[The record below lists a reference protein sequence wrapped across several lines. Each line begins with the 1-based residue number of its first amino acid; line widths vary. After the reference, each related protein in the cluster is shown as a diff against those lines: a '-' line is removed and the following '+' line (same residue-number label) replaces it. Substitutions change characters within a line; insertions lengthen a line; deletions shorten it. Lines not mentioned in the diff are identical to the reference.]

1 LFPAGAAIVV
11 LATGFCLPSQGGQDA
26 DETPPDVPAIRRIL
40 LQPEQVQAELARV
53 REGVLVQ
60 LSREGFEAK
69 VSAARAASA
78 ARRIPPRLIEAQY
91 SADLVETSLVGRG
104 HWKVINP
111 APSAGVLASQPLNL
125 ALANVKL
132 QAEGGDVANAVLGQ
146 LDGKGP
152 SLVVDK
158 SGQQTVLFDWT
169 AHGEPGPRG
178 LHFQLELPPCAVTV
192 LELTLPADRV
202 VADLPKQCLL
212 VAPAEGEA
220 GNRLWRVY
228 SRGQSL
234 VDFLVR
240 RSPDGRQ
247 PAPLVLARQ
256 ETQQELTPGLLKAA
270 YTFQVEVLYNSVR
283 ELRLECDAPLRPY
296 DVQIPSLKGWEVLD
310 GGSRTAPS
318 TLIIHLNEPLLGGPV
333 PLLVQCRAPLSGGM
347 AWTSPAVRLMN
358 ALWRGEALTV
368 SAHPDVQLDNWQ
380 SGSYRFASRTV
391 NPDVARAGPGGNLI
405 LNLLGGPEQAG
416 SRQRPSAWIRSP
428 DVEFRARQLA
438 WWQIGP
444 EGTSLTTQITY
455 EVARGRLFRLPLR
468 LPPGW
473 RIERVELTPTDL
485 LQQWSVPSVHERTL
499 VVDLQHPVGPTAPA
513 RLTLRLRADAIRA
526 GPTPTL
532 HPLPL
537 VPAPLLSAA
546 CRCFHAGVLGGTAVF
561 PDTGGVVLPVHASLT
576 FPEVVPLGARLSEGA
591 LGISL
596 DPVYQRPAVP
606 PPAPDERGPW
616 GEQSLDYY
624 YAYRGQAPA
633 GNLELRPR
641 TARISARCTNRVV
654 LAAGRATIGA
664 RLVIQAEA
672 GRLDAFDVYVSV
684 PPSRGWEWKT
694 VLGANAVRASQ
705 RLEASEAAPRLAPL
719 AARSP
724 IEGVLLQAAQ
734 LPPGQLWRLH
744 LQRPLREHEQ
754 LTLETTLE
762 IAGRGPAGEGPD
774 GQRRWEVPLLTVP
787 SADRMDGLVAVHLA
801 GADSVHMEARGL
813 EESSAA
819 HQAGTRS
826 SWRTFRY
833 GHAPAT
839 LVLHGRA
846 PGPDLAAGAAFDR
859 ARLTTYVEAQGRLLH
874 RFGFQVANW
883 PQPELRVRLPAGAKV
898 LAARVDRRWLTPTA
912 LPARAAGDKV
922 ELGLP
927 MPAGAA
933 PHRFEIIYAEET
945 PSWALGTDLTAA
957 APELPIS
964 TPVAFRRTWC
974 LPPGVAPLAE
984 DALRRLPGPAGDA
997 EHEMDVGDL
1006 WVLRTPR
1013 SALRTLGAPLAEE
1026 EWRPRQEKAMAEA
1039 GAKLR
1044 EAQARSRK
1052 DWPLGDALD
1061 ELAFGLLAEQGP
1073 LVLDEV
1079 ALRQAGLSAA
1089 TRLPLPLPTWRPGE
1103 PLWQGLEVVYVPCQ
1117 SAPLLTTRRQLEK
1130 WRAAGSTEEPLS
1142 ASLIEAVKEAALY
1155 DQDSSGRFGTVVDWL
1170 GSAEAVAG
1178 GSMTAPAL
1186 LVPDGFGV
1194 DWTEWAPLAGAET
1207 PQTIRL
1213 VRQSTL
1219 PIFGLALAGL
1229 GLLALG
1235 AVSLGGKGAA
1245 EGGTAGSRRGVIV
1258 LVLGWLAAAGL
1269 ALLWLPPALRELA
1282 WWPALVGLMAA
1293 GLCLG
1298 NALRGPARRRAAGST
1313 PRVSAMA
1320 GGGAA
1325 ILVLLACLAGWTGQA
1340 AAPAPVT
1347 VFLVPGPDNAPEKQ
1361 TVLAS
1366 PALIDRLKTWA
1377 ERRAPV
1383 PNCAVLV
1390 GVKYEE
1396 GQIIEGMGDVH
1407 ARFVANYQVYVLGDK
1422 PVTLKLPLGG
1432 VELQAAFLDGARAYP
1447 VALPAPHTGYRL
1459 ELDKAGFHFLRLEFT
1474 VRVTMDGRDRD
1485 LKFTVPEVVQSQLSL
1500 SVPGAAMNLHA
1511 VLGRGRQ
1518 TVVKSAGK
1526 VDLKAELGPIHTV
1539 RVNWRQEDPQPPAPV
1554 VQVKESYLWD
1564 LRPADSRL
1572 LAVLR
1577 YAVRQGT
1584 VKSLTLDL
1592 PATLEVRRV
1601 ETGSVG
1607 GSKTAPPLQ
1616 EALLSEVGGQRK
1628 LKLDFRE
1635 PLAGEV
1641 QVQLELLPRQPPF
1654 GPGGL
1659 PLPTPVDAQGTEGL
1673 LAYRAEELEA
1683 VEPKYRG
1690 VTFYDNKAFA
1700 DQWRATGAEN
1710 PGKPTRAYSFRRPL
1724 APFLQLDSRVAGAHI
1739 HGIQQVRWHLGRR
1752 QAEVHVTARLV
1763 AGGGTLVLAEWQV
1776 PPNVSLA
1783 EVRGRDVRQWTRTEA
1798 RVQVW
1803 FERPV
1808 SETTVQFAGWI
1819 SRPEQGPPA
1828 RFDLPSLPLLS
1839 AQTQTTF
1846 VRLAAVDN
1854 QVLEAVHL
1862 QSLRPAPESRS
1873 SEWERAYV
1881 TEQPTYGGTFQ
1892 TRPARTHAEARVLTF
1907 AEIRDRNLTFVA
1919 TVDYQVRQGELRTV
1933 VVHLRKWKGRI
1944 VQLEADRVLHRRED
1958 RRDLA
1963 DRTYAVD
1970 LQPGV
1975 TESYRVTLRGS
1986 VPVDEAGDV
1995 LMPDVLVDGVAR
2007 QERWLAL
2014 AQADLWTADPLGLEP
2029 LAGGAMAAALAPW
2042 PREAERLRQIRS
2054 WVWKIN
2060 SDRWRLRLQPRFD
2073 LAGHARVQVFLTEQT
2088 AALMDDRRWLHQT
2101 SYWLFHEASTEL
2113 QVELP
2118 PRARPL
2124 NAAIDGADV
2133 PALPPGDGRLWLPLP
2148 GGAGACR
2155 VTLQWAFDPDAEEFA
2170 RPHLRPPR
2178 LVGDG
2183 SAKHTLESAVPEAPV
2198 LWTVYVPAGYRLLTP
2213 GVRAPAARAIKQ
2225 DLWRAEAQLRLSGLL
2240 AERARSSSG
2249 EAFRP
2254 QLRAAQERFYRF
2266 CRQAEYH
2273 LALVPEAEGQNL
2285 RSQLEEKKEQNR
2297 KRLAGFQELRSLAE
2311 KQTRLRPV
2319 ASSATPD
2326 WIEMERGSTRGI
2338 PAGVDSLP
2346 DRGTPTHWQTTSAD
2360 PIPRVEL
2367 TPLPARPT
2375 MRFALASCLLVF
2387 VLYGFGGRFRR
2398 SSGSPPRLWRFWP
2411 EALIV
2416 LACLGWPAFGL
2427 GLASCLFVLGVCGR
2441 LVALTRGL
2449 LRLARRPAP
2458 ITPGSEATGS

>member
-1 LFPAGAAIVV
+1 VV
-11 LATGFCLPSQGGQDA
+11 LATAFCLPSRGGPDA

-53 REGVLVQ
+53 REGVWVQ
-60 LSREGFEAK
+60 LSREEFEAK
-69 VSAARAASA
+69 VTAARAASA
-78 ARRIPPRLIEAQY
+78 ARRTPPRLIEAQY
-91 SADLVETSLVGRG
+91 PADLVETSLVGRG
-104 HWKVINP
+104 YWKVINP
-111 APSAGVLASQPLNL
+111 APSAGILALQPLNL

-132 QAEGGDVANAVLGQ
+132 QAEGSDAANAVLGQ
-146 LDGKGP
+146 LGGKGP
-152 SLVVDK
+152 SLVVQR
-158 SGQQTVLFDWT
+158 SGEQTVLFDWT
-169 AHGEPGPRG
+169 ARGEPGPRG

-192 LELTLPADRV
+192 LELTLPPDRV
-202 VADLPKQCLL
+202 VTDLPKQCLL

-220 GNRLWRVY
+220 GNRLWRIHC
-228 SRGQSL
+228 RGQSL

-256 ETQQELTPGLLKAA
+256 ETQQELIPGLLKAA

-296 DVQIPSLKGWEVLD
+296 DIQIPSLKGWEVVD
-310 GGSRTAPS
+310 GGSPTAPS
-318 TLIIHLNEPLLGGPV
+318 TLIIRLNEPLLGGPV
-333 PLLVQCRAPLSGGM
+333 PLVVHCRAPLSGGA
-347 AWTSPAVRLMN
+347 AWTSPAVRLLN

-380 SGSYRFASRTV
+380 LGSYRFARPEV
-391 NPDVARAGPGGNLI
+391 KPDGPRVGPGGNLI
-405 LNLLGGPEQAG
+405 LNLLGGPEQTG

-428 DVEFRARQLA
+428 DVEFRAWQLA

-444 EGTSLTTQITY
+444 EGASLTTQITY

-473 RIERVELTPTDL
+473 KIERVELTPTDL
-485 LQQWSVPSVHERTL
+485 LQQWSVPSEHDRTL
-499 VVDLQHPVGPTAPA
+499 VVDLQRPVGPTAPA
-513 RLTLRLRADAIRA
+513 RLTLRLRADATGA
-526 GPTPTL
+526 GPTPAL
-532 HPLPL
+532 RPLPL

-546 CRCFHAGVLGGTAVF
+546 CRSFHASVLGSTAVS
-561 PDTGGVVLPVHASLT
+561 PDTGSVLLPVPASLS
-576 FPEVVPLGARLSEGA
+576 FPHVVPLGARLHEGA
-591 LGISL
+591 LGVSL

-624 YAYRGQAPA
+624 YSYRGQAPA
-633 GNLELRPR
+633 GKLELWPR
-641 TARISARCTNRVV
+641 TARVSARCSNRVV
-654 LAAGRATIGA
+654 LAAGRATVGA

-684 PPSRGWEWKT
+684 PPSRWWEWKT
-694 VLGANAVRASQ
+694 VFGANSVRASQ
-705 RLEASEAAPRLAPL
+705 RLEASEAAPRLAAL
-719 AARSP
+719 ASRSP
-724 IEGVLLQAAQ
+724 VECVLLQAAQ
-734 LPPGQLWRLH
+734 QPPGQLWRLH
-744 LQRPLREHEQ
+744 LERPLREHEQ

-762 IAGRGPAGEGPD
+762 IAGRGPAGEGLD
-774 GQRRWEVPLLTVP
+774 GQRRWEVPLLMVAT
-787 SADRMDGLVAVHLA
+787 ADRMDGLVTVHLA
-801 GADSVHMEARGL
+801 GADSVHVEARGL
-813 EESSAA
+813 EETSAA
-819 HQAGTRS
+819 LQAETRS
-826 SWRTFRY
+826 SWRSFRY

-839 LVLHGRA
+839 LVLYGRA
-846 PGPDLAAGAAFDR
+846 PGPDLAAGAVFDR
-859 ARLTTYVEAQGRLLH
+859 ARLTTYVEPQGRLLH

-898 LAARVDRRWLTPTA
+898 LAARVDRRWLTPAA
-912 LPARAAGDKV
+912 LPARAAGSKV

-933 PHRFEIIYAEET
+933 PHRFEIIYSEQA
-945 PSWALGTDLTAA
+945 PSWTLVTDVTTA

-984 DALRRLPGPAGDA
+984 DGLRRLPGRAGDA
-997 EHEMDVGDL
+997 EHEWDASDP
-1006 WVLRTPR
+1006 WTLRTPR
-1013 SALRTLGAPLAEE
+1013 SALRSLGAPLPEE
-1026 EWRPRQEKAMAEA
+1026 EWRTRQEKAIAEA

-1044 EAQARSRK
+1044 EAQARAGK

-1061 ELAFGLLAEQGP
+1061 ELAFTLLAEQGP

-1089 TRLPLPLPTWRPGE
+1089 TRLTPPVPIWHPGE

-1117 SAPLLTTRRQLEK
+1117 SAPLLTTRRQLER
-1130 WRAAGSTEEPLS
+1130 WRAGGSTEEPLS

-1155 DQDSSGRFGTVVDWL
+1155 DQDSSGRFGTVVNWL
-1170 GSAEAVAG
+1170 RPGEAVAA
-1178 GSMTAPAL
+1178 GSVTPPAL
-1186 LVPDGFGV
+1186 LIPDGFGA
-1194 DWTEWAPLAGAET
+1194 DWTEWAPLAGAEA

-1235 AVSLGGKGAA
+1235 VISLGGARPGTFKGAA
-1245 EGGTAGSRRGVIV
+1245 EGGTTGPRRRVMV

-1282 WWPALVGLMAA
+1282 WWPALVGIIVV

-1298 NALRGPARRRAAGST
+1298 SALRNSARPRASGST
-1313 PRVSAMA
+1313 PRISAMA

-1325 ILVLLACLAGWTGQA
+1325 LIATLAFLAGWTGQA
-1340 AAPAPVT
+1340 AAPVPVT
-1347 VFLVPGPDNAPEKQ
+1347 VFLVPGPDNAPQKQ

-1377 ERRAPV
+1377 EGGVPV
-1383 PNCAVLV
+1383 PNGAILV

-1396 GQIIEGMGDVH
+1396 GQIIEGVGDVH

-1447 VALPAPHTGYRL
+1447 VALAAPQTGYRL
-1459 ELDKAGFHFLRLEFT
+1459 EVDKAGSHFLRLEFT
-1474 VRVTMDGRDRD
+1474 VRVGMAGQDRD
-1485 LKFTVPEVVQSQLSL
+1485 LTFTVPEVVQSQLSL

-1511 VLGRGRQ
+1511 VPGRGRQ
-1518 TVVKSAGK
+1518 TVAESAGK
-1526 VDLKAELGPIHTV
+1526 VDLQAELGPIHTV
-1539 RVNWRQEDPQPPAPV
+1539 RVSWRQEDPQPPAPV
-1554 VQVKESYLWD
+1554 VQVKESYFWD
-1564 LRPADSRL
+1564 LRATESRL
-1572 LAVLR
+1572 MAVLR
-1577 YAVRQGT
+1577 YAVRQGS

-1601 ETGSVG
+1601 ETSSVG
-1607 GSKTAPPLQ
+1607 GGRPAPPLQ
-1616 EALLSEVGGQRK
+1616 EALLSDAGGQRQ
-1628 LKLDFRE
+1628 LKLDFRG
-1635 PLAGEV
+1635 PLAAEV
-1641 QVQLELLPRQPPF
+1641 QVQLELIPRQPPF

-1659 PLPTPVDAQGTEGL
+1659 PLPTPHDVQGTEGL
-1673 LAYRAEELEA
+1673 LAYRSEELEA

-1690 VTFYDNKAFA
+1690 VTFYDSKAFA
-1700 DQWRATGAEN
+1700 DHWRTTGAESL
-1710 PGKPTRAYSFRRPL
+1710 GKPTRAYSFRRPQ
-1724 APFLQLDSRVAGAHI
+1724 APVLQLDPRVAGAHI
-1739 HGIQQVRWHLGRR
+1739 HGIQQVQWHLGRR
-1752 QAEVHVTARLV
+1752 QAEVHVTARL
-1763 AGGGTLVLAEWQV
+1763 AARGGRLVLAEWQV

-1783 EVRGRDVRQWTRTEA
+1783 EVRGRDVRQWTRTEG

-1808 SETTVQFAGWI
+1808 AETTVQFAGWLP
-1819 SRPEQGPPA
+1819 RPEQGPPA

-1839 AQTQTTF
+1839 TQTQTTF
-1846 VRLAAVDN
+1846 VRLTAVDN

-1862 QSLRPAPESRS
+1862 QALRPAPESRW

-1892 TRPARTHAEARVLTF
+1892 TQPARTHAESRVLTF
-1907 AEIRDRNLTFVA
+1907 VEVRDRNLTFVA

-1944 VQLEADRVLHRRED
+1944 VQLEADRVLQRRED

-1963 DRTYAVD
+1963 DRTYALD

-1975 TESYRVTLRGS
+1975 TGSYRITLRGS
-1986 VPVDEAGDV
+1986 VPVDETGDV
-1995 LMPDVLVDGVAR
+1995 LMPDVRVDGVAR

-2014 AQADLWTADPLGLEP
+2014 AQGDLWTADPLGLEP

-2054 WVWKIN
+2054 WVWKIT
-2060 SDRWRLRLQPRFD
+2060 SDRWRLRLQPRPD
-2073 LAGHARVQVFLTEQT
+2073 VAGHARVQVFLTEQT
-2088 AALMDDRRWLHQT
+2088 AALMDDRRWLHQM

-2113 QVELP
+2113 QVQLP
-2118 PRARPL
+2118 PGARSPTV
-2124 NAAIDGADV
+2124 AIDGADV
-2133 PALPPGDGRLWLPLP
+2133 PVLPTSDGRLWLPLP
-2148 GGAGACR
+2148 GGAGARR
-2155 VTLQWAFDPDAEEFA
+2155 VTLRWVYDPDAEEFT
-2170 RPHLRPPR
+2170 RPVLRPPR
-2178 LVGDG
+2178 PAGDG
-2183 SAKHTLESAVPEAPV
+2183 LGKSASESAAPEAPV
-2198 LWTVYVPAGYRLLTP
+2198 LWTLYVPAGYRVIAP
-2213 GVRAPAARAIKQ
+2213 GARAPAARAVKH
-2225 DLWRAEAQLRLSGLL
+2225 DLWRVEAQLRLSGLL
-2240 AERARSSSG
+2240 AERTRSSSG
-2249 EAFRP
+2249 EAFRS

-2273 LALVPEAEGQNL
+2273 LALVPEAERQNF
-2285 RSQLEEKKEQNR
+2285 RNQLEEKKEQNR
-2297 KRLAGFQELRSLAE
+2297 KRLGGFEELRALAE
-2311 KQTRLRPV
+2311 KQTRLRAE

-2326 WIEMERGSTRGI
+2326 WNETELGSTPGI
-2338 PAGVDSLP
+2338 MTGADSLP
-2346 DRGTPTHWQTTSAD
+2346 DRGTPIQWQTTSAD
-2360 PIPRVEL
+2360 PMPRVEL
-2367 TPLPARPT
+2367 EPLPARPT
-2375 MRFALASCLLVF
+2375 TRFALASGLLVF
-2387 VLYGFGGRFRR
+2387 LLYGLGGRLRR
-2398 SSGSPPRLWRFWP
+2398 PSGSPPQLWRFWP

-2416 LACLGWPAFGL
+2416 LACLGWPAFGP

-2441 LVALTRGL
+2441 LVALVRWL
-2449 LRLARRPAP
+2449 LGLARRPAL
-2458 ITPGSEATGS
+2458 IAAGNEATGS